1 MQTGFHST
9 SMEIPTILINGYMKT
24 GKVSNVEEE
33 NDSFTYYFQTKNG
46 GNGKGVTGE
55 KSGYLYWKGKT

>member
-1 MQTGFHST
+1 MC
-9 SMEIPTILINGYMKT
+9 IRDR
-24 GKVSNVEEE
+24 VSNVEEE

-55 KSGYLYWKGKT
+55 KSGYLYWKGKRLEAEDCLLYTSE